1 MILDPVFIIAS
12 PRSGSSM
19 LRLML
24 TCHRALH
31 LPPECGFA
39 LWLRTDYGTW
49 TEANLETDLDRFLD
63 ALFPTRKFETWSLER
78 PALREW
84 LLREARPRTYAE
96 LVSSI
101 YTFHGLAH
109 HKQAFRWG
117 DKNNYYLD
125 HIGELHELFPRAVFL
140 HLVRDVRDIAC
151 SYLEL
156 AGRRFASP
164 YAPRLAQ
171 DVESIARSWQE
182 DLERI
187 RGSLESLDAQ
197 AALELRFED
206 LAARPEETLR
216 QICAF
221 LGLPF
226 DPAMLGFYER
236 NREHGLEPAA
246 TMEWKQ
252 KTLEPVDPS
261 RVGRYRAE
269 LSPQQVRTVEAV
281 AQDGLRRYGYLD

>member
-1 MILDPVFIIAS
+1 
-12 PRSGSSM
+12 M

-39 LWLRTDYGTW
+39 LWLQPEYGAW
-49 TEANLETDLDRFLD
+49 SEASLEADLERFLD
-63 ALFPTRKFETWSLER
+63 ALFLARKFETWSLER

-84 LLREARPRTYAE
+84 LLRDARPRTYAE
-96 LVSSI
+96 LVSSV

-117 DKNNYYLD
+117 DKNNYYLN
-125 HIGELHELFPRAVFL
+125 HIEELRALFPRAVFL

-171 DVESIARSWQE
+171 DAAHIARGWQE

-187 RGSLESLDAQ
+187 HRGLESLEGW
-197 AALELRFED
+197 AAHEIRFED

-216 QICAF
+216 RVCEF

-226 DPAMLGFYER
+226 DPAMLDFHVR
-236 NREHGLEPAA
+236 NREQGLEPAA
-246 TMEWKQ
+246 TLEWKQ

-261 RVGRYRAE
+261 RVGRYRTE
-269 LSPQQVRTVEAV
+269 LSPEQVGTIEA
-281 AQDGLRRYGYLD
+281 AARGGLRRYRYLD